1 MTIVYNPIKNMIVN
15 LESFASNINH
25 EFKTSISEVLS
36 SLELA
41 KMTGEFEEAND
52 NAIRSTKR
60 LNNILDVL

>member
-1 MTIVYNPIKNMIVN
+1 MTIVYNPIKNMIIN

-41 KMTGEFEEAND
+41 KMT
-52 NAIRSTKR
+52 
-60 LNNILDVL
+60 